1 MLNKTIKQQKIYQD
15 NHDWRSQCP
24 FCQQISMFK
33 ISFVSDSNFSTEMRI
48 NCRHLRLIVRSED
61 NKLENTVVQ
70 YEDYVNE

>member
-15 NHDWRSQCP
+15 NYDWRSQCP